1 MEKACSNMSETRLQR
16 KVPYY
21 LCKKDFSQVK
31 KILQNF
37 SCFDDYELK
46 YFNESLEYNKIYGKM
61 AYHLKEADV
70 CNLGI
75 YIATFH
81 KNARSIDSDYIPKQF
96 YTHFPNI
103 SKGTIYLMRN
113 CLNNTLKNDKKKF
126 ISIFEVLDCMIDNYY
141 FENLPKQ
148 IIHGDL
154 HPGNII
160 LDENGQFNLIDFFD
174 FHYDYKII
182 DLAWLIIYY
191 FFWDA
196 NHNEIEQPVDT
207 VLIRK
212 MIHCYNLLN
221 PLTKEEIDAFEDV
234 IKLLLLFSLFSNHS
248 LWRNKRL
255 GKSFYKNL
263 LVIKELFEINK
274 IDELNR
280 F

>member
-1 MEKACSNMSETRLQR
+1 MSETRLQR

-103 SKGTIYLMRN
+103 SKETIYLMRN

-196 NHNEIEQPVDT
+196 KHRLTRAHREKQLKMSCQALHNAP
-207 VLIRK
+207 
-212 MIHCYNLLN
+212 
-221 PLTKEEIDAFEDV
+221 P
-234 IKLLLLFSLFSNHS
+234 
-248 LWRNKRL
+248 
-255 GKSFYKNL
+255 
-263 LVIKELFEINK
+263 
-274 IDELNR
+274 NR
-280 F
+280 T

>member
-103 SKGTIYLMRN
+103 SKETIYLMRN

-126 ISIFEVLDCMIDNYY
+126 ISIFEVLDCMID
-141 FENLPKQ
+141 
-148 IIHGDL
+148 
-154 HPGNII
+154 
-160 LDENGQFNLIDFFD
+160 
-174 FHYDYKII
+174 
-182 DLAWLIIYY
+182 
-191 FFWDA
+191 
-196 NHNEIEQPVDT
+196 
-207 VLIRK
+207 
-212 MIHCYNLLN
+212 M
-221 PLTKEEIDAFEDV
+221 
-234 IKLLLLFSLFSNHS
+234 
-248 LWRNKRL
+248 
-255 GKSFYKNL
+255 
-263 LVIKELFEINK
+263 
-274 IDELNR
+274 
-280 F
+280 